1 MLRKYAKP
9 APPPSLMEALGRWE
23 TNGREASLSAPVG
36 AAFSSPEALQHCA
49 KARPRAVGD
58 ALGPVSVVV
67 RPGGI
72 EKVRAALARLGYL
85 SDVEELLK

>member
-1 MLRKYAKP
+1 
-9 APPPSLMEALGRWE
+9 MEALRRWE
-23 TNGREASLSAPVG
+23 TNGREASIERLWVLRL
-36 AAFSSPEALQHCA
+36 SSPEALQA
-49 KARPRAVGD
+49 LRESPAASQLGD

-85 SDVEELLK
+85 SDVEEPPK